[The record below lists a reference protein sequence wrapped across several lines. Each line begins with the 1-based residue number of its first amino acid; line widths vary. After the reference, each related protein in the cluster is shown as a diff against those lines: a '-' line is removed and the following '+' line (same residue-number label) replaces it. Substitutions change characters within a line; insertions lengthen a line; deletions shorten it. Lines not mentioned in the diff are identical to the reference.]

1 MKEMIREIVQYRHLL
16 YMLAWRDIKIR
27 YKQTVMG
34 FLWAIFMPALIVLAG
49 LIVRKT
55 MSVLSG
61 KPVEMHE
68 LVSVMVKA
76 LPWAF
81 FIGTIRFATNSLVG
95 NRSLVTKIYFPREVF
110 PLSALLANLF
120 DFAISFLALVVAF
133 VAFRVEVTVYTLWFL
148 PLMVLLVIMTAGFGM
163 ILSCANLFFRDVKYI
178 VEIVLTFAIFFTP
191 VFYEAKAFGKWETL
205 LMLNP
210 VGTILE
216 SMSLAIVHHRSPDPF
231 WLSYASVWAFG
242 GFFLSWYVFHWSEHL
257 FAENI

>member
-1 MKEMIREIVQYRHLL
+1 MFLEVIQFRHLL

-27 YKQTVMG
+27 YKQTIMG
-34 FLWAIFMPALIVLAG
+34 FLWAIFMPALIVLSG
-49 LIVRKT
+49 LIVRKA

-61 KPVEMHE
+61 KPIEMSE

-110 PLSALLANLF
+110 PLSAVLANLF

-133 VAFRVEVTVYTLWFL
+133 VVFRVEVTVYALWFL
-148 PLMVLLVIMTAGFGM
+148 PLMMLLVMMTAGFGI
-163 ILSCANLFFRDVKYI
+163 ILSCANLFYRDVKYI
-178 VEIVLTFAIFFTP
+178 VEVIVTFAIFFTP
-191 VFYEAKAFGKWETL
+191 VFYEAKAFGKWEIL
-205 LMLNP
+205 LLLNP
-210 VGTILE
+210 VGAVLE
-216 SMSLAIVHHRSPDPF
+216 SINIAVVHHQSPDPF
-231 WLSYASVWAFG
+231 WVFYASIWAFG
-242 GFFLSWYVFHWSEHL
+242 GFFISWYVFHRSEYL

>member
-1 MKEMIREIVQYRHLL
+1 MKEMVQEIIQFRHLL

-34 FLWAIFMPALIVLAG
+34 FLWAVFMPTLIVLAG
-49 LIVRKT
+49 LIVRKA

-61 KPVEMHE
+61 KPIEMSE
-68 LVSVMVKA
+68 LVSIMVKA

-95 NRSLVTKIYFPREVF
+95 NMNLITKIYFPREVF
-110 PLSALLANLF
+110 PLSALLAHLF
-120 DFAISFLALVVAF
+120 DFAIAFFALVAVFAVF
-133 VAFRVEVTVYTLWFL
+133 HVEITVHALWFL
-148 PLMVLLVIMTAGFGM
+148 PLMVLLIIMTAGFGM

-178 VEIVLTFAIFFTP
+178 VEVIVTFAIFFTP
-191 VFYEAKAFGKWETL
+191 VFYEAKAVGKWETL

-210 VGTILE
+210 VGAILE
-216 SMSLAIVHHRSPDPF
+216 CMTIAIVHHRAPDPF
-231 WLSYASVWAFG
+231 WLFYVSLWAFG
-242 GFFLSWYVFHWSEHL
+242 GFFISWYVFHRSEYL